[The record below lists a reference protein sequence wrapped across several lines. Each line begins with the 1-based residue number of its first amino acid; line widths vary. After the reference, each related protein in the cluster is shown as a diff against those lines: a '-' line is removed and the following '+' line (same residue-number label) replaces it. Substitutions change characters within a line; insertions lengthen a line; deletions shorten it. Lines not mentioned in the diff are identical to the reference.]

1 MKSERAI
8 RRRIRNLEK
17 AMEIDRKEGK
27 LDLVNVYKI
36 KIKTLEEVLERKI

>member
-17 AMEIDRKEGK
+17 AMEIARKEGK

-36 KIKTLEEVLERKI
+36 KIETLKWVI